1 MSSGPQ
7 LENDLVVEDGARTR
21 SAPSRR
27 PRFAVPPKRIA
38 PFNVPIV
45 LDNYYSAAPRRLRLR
60 GNEGDDGA
68 QDSSGM
74 SFAAAFE
81 DNVWERSASMGDLNN
96 TPGESQDENTLKPG
110 ALECIAFALCGVG
123 VSVGWTTVLANLT
136 YFCGLY
142 GKSSF
147 IWLNVAVY
155 GPTLPFAIIQ
165 TAFDQRFDARFGS
178 SRAFSFRLVTAL
190 LSMAV
195 LMVLYPILLATPASV
210 QAGKDP
216 INLGW
221 VLLITSIIG
230 CMSAIAYGSFY
241 QISSLMSYGG
251 RCPAFFALGYQGSG
265 LIALGLATASQ
276 FGTFHDAT
284 RGQLWGFFGGA
295 CAFEFLALSFFL
307 ALLWRSSTFAAAMR
321 ARDRWHARD
330 NEIRLL
336 AKEALGSPLLRVEA
350 EDSRVSLSSS
360 TSSMRCVLWKTWKC
374 MLALFLTVLG
384 NMSIFPFFAYV
395 PSSTGSKL
403 LSMMLFYCKTVSDT
417 LGRPLTLGPKLV
429 RTPNG
434 LLAVAV
440 VRLTFVPIFF
450 VYTFAKSEWIDGI
463 RSDWIAC
470 VSVGIFSMLSGY
482 LNTIAY
488 AMAPTLVDRNEATT
502 SANILNLAFHMAVYI
517 ALAISVVVRYSGI
530 DANADV

>member
-1 MSSGPQ
+1 
-7 LENDLVVEDGARTR
+7 
-21 SAPSRR
+21 
-27 PRFAVPPKRIA
+27 
-38 PFNVPIV
+38 
-45 LDNYYSAAPRRLRLR
+45 
-60 GNEGDDGA
+60 
-68 QDSSGM
+68 
-74 SFAAAFE
+74 
-81 DNVWERSASMGDLNN
+81 
-96 TPGESQDENTLKPG
+96 
-110 ALECIAFALCGVG
+110 
-123 VSVGWTTVLANLT
+123 
-136 YFCGLY
+136 
-142 GKSSF
+142 
-147 IWLNVAVY
+147 
-155 GPTLPFAIIQ
+155 
-165 TAFDQRFDARFGS
+165 
-178 SRAFSFRLVTAL
+178 
-190 LSMAV
+190 
-195 LMVLYPILLATPASV
+195 
-210 QAGKDP
+210 
-216 INLGW
+216 
-221 VLLITSIIG
+221 
-230 CMSAIAYGSFY
+230 
-241 QISSLMSYGG
+241 
-251 RCPAFFALGYQGSG
+251 
-265 LIALGLATASQ
+265 
-276 FGTFHDAT
+276 
-284 RGQLWGFFGGA
+284 
-295 CAFEFLALSFFL
+295 
-307 ALLWRSSTFAAAMR
+307 
-321 ARDRWHARD
+321 
-330 NEIRLL
+330 
-336 AKEALGSPLLRVEA
+336 
-350 EDSRVSLSSS
+350 
-360 TSSMRCVLWKTWKC
+360 